1 MALRSKN
8 FLFKRKAKDGTW
20 QDFQD
25 SDSWYDS
32 NNDYHWNEVSLALAA
47 GGYYGST
54 TGLHTIA
61 FTMRSFVGRIYVQAT
76 LASNPTE
83 SDWFP
88 IKFTES
94 CKYYIEFTDTIIYNP
109 DTRDTVREV
118 GTTGTF
124 AESVTGNF
132 TYLRVGIDRS
142 YISNDPSIVQKSL
155 AGKLEECQ
163 VNF

>member
-8 FLFKRKAKDGTW
+8 FLFRRKGKDGEW
-20 QDFQD
+20 YDFQD
-25 SDSWYDS
+25 TDSWYDT

-61 FTMRSFVGRIYVQAT
+61 FTLRNFTGRIYVQAT

-83 SDWFP
+83 DDWFP

-94 CKYYIEFTDTIIYNP
+94 CNYYLEFTDTRIW
-109 DTRDTVREV
+109 DARRDQMIQEI
-118 GTTGTF
+118 GATGTF
-124 AESVTGNF
+124 AETVTGNF
-132 TYLRVGIDRS
+132 TYLRVGVDRN
-142 YISNDPSIVQKSL
+142 YISNEPSEYEKHV
-155 AGKLEECQ
+155 AGKLEEVQ
-163 VNF
+163 INF